1 MRVLWIVNMILPS
14 VATELNLKTSA
25 SGGWLVDYSN
35 KLANDTDVE
44 LATMTYANVKEDM
57 DVTVCGIRNFI
68 FAGGG
73 KRLLFDSR
81 QTINDCL
88 KVIELYQ
95 PDVIHI
101 HGTEYSMG
109 AALIK
114 ANPNIPTLLTIQ
126 GILTR
131 ISREYYGG
139 LTLFERMKTI
149 TFKSIVQCKT
159 PFFAKQ
165 LMVKNAR
172 RERNVLKSVRHVTG
186 RTEWD
191 KAVMLSINDN
201 LEYYRFN
208 YNLREEFYDAPKW
221 DINKIERYTIYTGA
235 ATYTL
240 KGLHVLLRA
249 VAIVKK
255 EYPKVCLRIPANSCD
270 YKLANGYERYILK
283 LIEKLDIK
291 ENVSFVGRKNAHEV
305 ANILTKTH
313 VCVVPSAMEGA
324 SATMCEAMMIGTP
337 GICAYRG
344 GMTEL
349 LRDGESGFYYDFPEH
364 SFLASRIMELFEDD
378 ALCQRFSQNVIK
390 DAEIRHNRDKNYKQL
405 REIYAQILEE
415 KKDA

>member
-1 MRVLWIVNMILPS
+1 MKVLWIINMILPS
-14 VATELNLKTSA
+14 VAKELNLRTSA
-25 SGGWLVDYSN
+25 SGGWLVDYSK

-44 LATMTYANVKEDM
+44 LATMTYANVKNDM
-57 DVTVCGIRNFI
+57 DVTACGIRNFI

-81 QTINDCL
+81 KTLKDCL

-109 AALIK
+109 AALLEV
-114 ANPNIPTLLTIQ
+114 NPNIPVVLTIQ
-126 GILTR
+126 GILSR
-131 ISREYYGG
+131 ISQEYYGG
-139 LTLFERMKTI
+139 LTVSERMKVK
-149 TFKSIVQCKT
+149 TFRSVLQCKT

-165 LMVKNAR
+165 LMLKNAK
-172 RERNVLKSVRHVTG
+172 RERRVLKSVRHVTG

-191 KAVMLSINDN
+191 KGVMLSINGD
-201 LEYYRFN
+201 LIYHRFN
-208 YNLREEFYDAPKW
+208 YNLREEFYNALKW
-221 DINKIERYTIYTGA
+221 DIDQIERYTVYTGA

-240 KGLHVLLRA
+240 KGLHVLLYA
-249 VAIVKK
+249 ISIVKK
-255 EYPKVCLRIPANSCD
+255 QYPNVCLKVPANHSN
-270 YKLANGYERYILK
+270 YKEANGYERYILK

-291 ENVSFVGRKNAHEV
+291 ENVCFVGRINANEV
-305 ANILTKTH
+305 ASILSKTH

-349 LRDGESGFYYDFPEH
+349 LRDGESGFYYDFPEY
-364 SFLASRIMELFEDD
+364 SFLANRIIQLFQDDEL
-378 ALCQRFSQNVIK
+378 CKKFSQNVMK
-390 DAEIRHNRDKNYKQL
+390 DAALRHDRDNNYKQL
-405 REIYAQILEE
+405 REIYNQILEE